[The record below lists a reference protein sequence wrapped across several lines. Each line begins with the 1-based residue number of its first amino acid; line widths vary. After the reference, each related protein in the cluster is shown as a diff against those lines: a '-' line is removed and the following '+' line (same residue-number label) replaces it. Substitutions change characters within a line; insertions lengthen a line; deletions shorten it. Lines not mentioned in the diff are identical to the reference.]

1 MTFLEWITIGRKEV
15 VVLLFPT
22 KLNLNLKVVCV
33 KKQSKFLTV
42 LHQLMPKR
50 REKFMQRQLSECG
63 KNQRLC
69 LFEKKTR
76 KFYK

>member
-1 MTFLEWITIGRKEV
+1 MTFLEWITIGRKVV

-63 KNQRLC
+63 KTKD
-69 LFEKKTR
+69 FVSMKR
-76 KFYK
+76 KQGSF